1 MNYVAQCRQVRISK
15 AFGFNFFN
23 SFNLFNSLKKPLH
36 LPLPSCSFTPLF
48 PCFSKQGFFA
58 LQTRLLYN
66 ANKPCFDCKEALFAN
81 AGYCVPKCAK
91 NCMEVKKRAR
101 FLQVRPIFRTFVKL
115 ETNAPTPRCAES
127 MPQRAF
133 MHEKTK
139 SL

>member
-23 SFNLFNSLKKPLH
+23 SLKKPLQ
-36 LPLPSCSFTPLF
+36 LPLHSCSFTPLF

-58 LQTRLLYN
+58 LQTRL
-66 ANKPCFDCKEALFAN
+66 PCSQDKACLKSKEALFAN

-133 MHEKTK
+133 MYEKTK
-139 SL
+139 PL